1 MSTTLAST
9 GAPVGTPGDLTV
21 VENVQAWLN
30 LASAVDATVIGRLIS
45 AQSAFIQN
53 WLQRQIASAQ
63 YTEVRDGS
71 GMGAGRYEM
80 VLANYP
86 ITAVASL
93 TVDDI
98 PVPASSDNG
107 VEQPGYGFD
116 SYRIFVAQNG
126 SVVDAMYSNQYY
138 FTRGRANV
146 QIVYTAGFA
155 EIPYDVEQA
164 CIELVALRYSERN
177 RIGLAS
183 KGLAGETTAFQQK
196 ALTDSILQTLQQYRR
211 VVPL

>member
-1 MSTTLAST
+1 MTATLAS
-9 GAPVGTPGDLTV
+9 GGSVANAGDLTT
-21 VENVQAWLN
+21 EANVQSWLS
-30 LASAVDATVIGRLIS
+30 LGSTVDTAVIGRLVS
-45 AQSAFIQN
+45 AQSTFIQN

-86 ITAVASL
+86 ITSVASL
-93 TVDDI
+93 TVDGLPI
-98 PVPASSDNG
+98 PMSSDNG

-116 SYRIFVAQNG
+116 SYRIFVAQVG

-138 FTRGRANV
+138 FNRGRANV
-146 QIVYTAGFA
+146 TVVYTAGFA
-155 EIPYDVEQA
+155 QIPYDIEQA
-164 CIELVALRYSERN
+164 CIELVALRYSERT

-196 ALTDSILQTLQQYRR
+196 ALTDSILQSLQQYRR